1 MHALS
6 GLPQR
11 HRHPQPRPGRR
22 HRARAQP
29 GAAGTRGYEAFTK
42 AFELGLMVRQSGDAI
57 AMSPP
62 LVIEKAQIDEIIDI
76 TAKTIK
82 AVA

>member
-1 MHALS
+1 MACGIDLA
-6 GLPQR
+6 PE
-11 HRHPQPRPGRR
+11 
-22 HRARAQP
+22 
-29 GAAGTRGYEAFTK
+29 GAVGTRGYKAFTK

-62 LVIEKAQIDEIIDI
+62 LVIEKAQIDEIVDI